1 MHNTEGNR
9 IAYILAMATS
19 LSGFAAQGL
28 LRVWGFE
35 GAGDLV
41 LMCTLLYTLF
51 VHAAVLMVWQPG
63 TERKHQYQN
72 GAHRYA
78 ASPVLKSKM

>member
-19 LSGFAAQGL
+19 LSGFAAQAL

-51 VHAAVLMVWQPG
+51 VHAAVLMVWQPRG
-63 TERKHQYQN
+63 QRSG
-72 GAHRYA
+72 GAPHYA
-78 ASPVLKSKM
+78 GHHALKSKM